1 MEDFTNSAVN
11 SFTDFL
17 AQNKSILKESKQNSP
32 VVSFAVKNNNID
44 LNGKIDYL
52 IKYYEKS
59 FYFEKPEDN
68 FLILAIDEII
78 SISEN
83 GDKRFAA
90 TDKKVK
96 ELKNN
101 FINNW
106 ENILLENKPL
116 FIGGMKFNVEHQD
129 EDWKDFSDSIWL
141 IPELIVVKSKGDTF
155 IFFNFIYG
163 PTSSIDNLIE
173 KFKSKLENLIKP
185 PETKKTDVVKI
196 NRING
201 ASPKDKKKWKNLV
214 NECLENIFN
223 NKINKIVV
231 SRRIELLLS
240 GEVNLDNVV
249 NHFRSKYPE
258 CYLFIFHRG
267 KSSFLGATPE
277 RLIKFCDG
285 AIKIEALAG
294 SAPRGATNDED
305 IKLEKNLLKN
315 EKDIHEHDFVVNH
328 IKDSITSLVDEL
340 VIEKEHSIKKLKN
353 IQHISTSISA
363 RMNSQNSPLNLI
375 KELFPTPAVCGIPKE
390 VSLNLIKKMENY
402 YRGLYSGIIGWFN
415 FDDEGEFAVA
425 IRSALTYGNKLIA
438 FAGSGIVEKSDPDL
452 EYEET
457 ELKFKPIL
465 SLFNENQ

>member
-1 MEDFTNSAVN
+1 MEDFNNSAVN

-17 AQNKSILKESKQNSP
+17 IQNKSSLKESKLNNP
-32 VVSFAVKNNNID
+32 VVSFAVKNNSID
-44 LNGKIDYL
+44 LKDKIDYL

-106 ENILLENKPL
+106 ENIQLENKPL
-116 FIGGMKFNVEHQD
+116 FVGGMKFNVEHQD

-141 IPELIVVKSKGDTF
+141 IPELMVVKSKGDTF
-155 IFFNFIYG
+155 IFFNFIYS
-163 PTSSIDNLIE
+163 PNSSIENLIE

-185 PETKKTDVVKI
+185 PEAKNSDIVKI
-196 NRING
+196 NKLTG

-223 NKINKIVV
+223 NKVNKIVV

-240 GEVNLDNVV
+240 GEVNLNHVI
-249 NHFRSKYPE
+249 NHFKSKYPE

-277 RLIKFCDG
+277 RLVKFCDG
-285 AIKIEALAG
+285 SIKIEALAG
-294 SAPRGATNDED
+294 SAPRGTTNDED
-305 IKLEKNLLKN
+305 IKLEKNLLKS

-328 IKDSITSLVDEL
+328 IKDSITPLVEGL
-340 VIEKEHSIKKLKN
+340 TIEKEHSIKKLKN